1 MLAATTTPRLSADS
15 RIAGWLLVALLAHA
29 LLLLIPSQRDQGSRT
44 NQHSLTVSLQAP
56 TRLPFVT
63 PAAPLQELP
72 AKPASPQAARQ
83 ATSALPVTP
92 EVTQEL
98 AAEPPQPSTAYLLNL
113 AGRHQWR
120 LPAPKGQRELGVFMP
135 RPPPSNWRP
144 APAPEANRSV
154 GMTLPAD
161 TGAVDRWL
169 AADGSH
175 NVVITAPDGE
185 TYCGRAEAWN
195 PMNPLVEPIMTYRS
209 CGAGKRTFDMPQ
221 PYGRRAAAG
230 E

>member
-1 MLAATTTPRLSADS
+1 
-15 RIAGWLLVALLAHA
+15 
-29 LLLLIPSQRDQGSRT
+29 
-44 NQHSLTVSLQAP
+44 
-56 TRLPFVT
+56 
-63 PAAPLQELP
+63 
-72 AKPASPQAARQ
+72 
-83 ATSALPVTP
+83 
-92 EVTQEL
+92 
-98 AAEPPQPSTAYLLNL
+98 
-113 AGRHQWR
+113 
-120 LPAPKGQRELGVFMP
+120 
-135 RPPPSNWRP
+135 
-144 APAPEANRSV
+144 
-154 GMTLPAD
+154 MTLPAD